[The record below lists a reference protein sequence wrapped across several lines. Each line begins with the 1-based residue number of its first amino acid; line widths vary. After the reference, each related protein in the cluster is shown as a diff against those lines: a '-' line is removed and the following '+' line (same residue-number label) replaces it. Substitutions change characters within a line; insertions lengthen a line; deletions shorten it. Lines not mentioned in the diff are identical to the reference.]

1 MYKSIL
7 VPIDITQPTSWEQG
21 LPVAIQLCQTF
32 GAKLH
37 LLTVIERI
45 RPEVAAALPDDF
57 HEGFVGTA
65 KEKLVEIAKELVPT
79 ALTPEVSAVVGTAY
93 QEIIAAIGKFDV
105 DLVVMASHR
114 PELMDYLIGPNAARV
129 VRHAPCSVMV
139 VRQ

>member
-57 HEGFVGTA
+57 HEGFGLPLLGGPRS
-65 KEKLVEIAKELVPT
+65 KLEIGA
-79 ALTPEVSAVVGTAY
+79 G
-93 QEIIAAIGKFDV
+93 
-105 DLVVMASHR
+105 
-114 PELMDYLIGPNAARV
+114 
-129 VRHAPCSVMV
+129 
-139 VRQ
+139 